1 MEKETKI
8 IDLIKQNIYFF
19 APYTAFL
26 LVGLVFLIIFPK
38 GEIFLGIN
46 GNAFPLA
53 DKFFFYVTTLGD
65 GIFIGICLIPL
76 AFISVRYAFL
86 TLIAYLTSGGAAQ
99 LIKRISDLPRPKGY
113 FADTS
118 VIHFVQGLNVSSHH
132 SFPSGH
138 TASAFSLFLLLG
150 FITKNKKFGLLY
162 FALAF
167 AVALSRVY
175 LAEHFFMDIYVGSVL
190 GVAFTIFVY
199 YYFESRFNKIDWMRK
214 PLLKNFKNKS

>member
-26 LVGLVFLIIFPK
+26 LTGLVFIIIFPK

-76 AFISVRYAFL
+76 AIISVRYAFL
-86 TLIAYLTSGGAAQ
+86 CLIAYMSSGAAAQ
-99 LIKRISDLPRPKGY
+99 VIKRISDLPRPKGF

-118 VIHFVQGLNVSSHH
+118 VIHFVQGLDVSSHH

-150 FITKNKKFGLLY
+150 FITKNKKFGLMY
-162 FALAF
+162 FSLAF
-167 AVALSRVY
+167 MAALSRVY
-175 LAEHFFMDIYVGSVL
+175 LAEHFFMDIYVGSIL
-190 GVAFTIFVY
+190 GVVFTIFVY
-199 YYFESRFNKIDWMRK
+199 YYLESRFSSIDWMKK
-214 PLLKNFKNKS
+214 PLHKHIVINN